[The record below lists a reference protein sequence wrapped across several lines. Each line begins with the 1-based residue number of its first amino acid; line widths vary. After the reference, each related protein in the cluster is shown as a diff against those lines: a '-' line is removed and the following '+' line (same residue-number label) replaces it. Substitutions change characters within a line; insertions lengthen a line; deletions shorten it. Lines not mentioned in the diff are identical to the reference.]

1 MLRINQSDL
10 NTQRML
16 DLMAVSSIK
25 GGSLPL
31 YLHVVSRILRD
42 MRVKQQTSDSEF
54 DYVAFKGLVSLED
67 LKEGQMVP
75 LQQRLET
82 LESFMVPGQT
92 SASKFSTST
101 QGISWALKVGP
112 NQTLQTLY

>member
-1 MLRINQSDL
+1 
-10 NTQRML
+10 ML
-16 DLMAVSSIK
+16 DLMAVSSVK
-25 GGSLPL
+25 GGGLPL

-42 MRVKQQTSDSEF
+42 MRIKQQASGSAF
-54 DYVAFKGLVSLED
+54 DYATFKGLVMRED

-92 SASKFSTST
+92 SASKLETAG
-101 QGISWALKVGP
+101 QGISWTLKVGKP
-112 NQTLQTLY
+112 NLTFEILY